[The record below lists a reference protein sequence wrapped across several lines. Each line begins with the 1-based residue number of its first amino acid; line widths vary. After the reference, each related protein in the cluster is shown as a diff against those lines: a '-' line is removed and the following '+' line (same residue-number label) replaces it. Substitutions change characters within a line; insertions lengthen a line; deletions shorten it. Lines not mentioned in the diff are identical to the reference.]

1 MTATSH
7 SPSSAADT
15 GRLPALVEQASARV
29 RSRLRTAV
37 FVAEN
42 ALVLAL
48 IVWWFAVGHDG
59 HANGLLVLFLY
70 CFPSEFL
77 IAPVP
82 HEPVLLYFGK
92 IYAPW
97 VVALMS
103 VLGTLVVE
111 TLNYHA
117 FGFVADARP
126 LRRVVRSPIIGRL
139 VTLFGRWPFATLVIG
154 GLAPLPFY
162 PLRFAVVLAH
172 YPLGRYLTAVAVARF
187 PRFYLLALLGA
198 ATHLPDGLFASVFL
212 VLLSVGLIPLLPWSR
227 MRRRR
232 LGDHVAVAPALEP
245 LPLPERGPVG
255 TAEPKAETTLASEA
269 P

>member
-1 MTATSH
+1 MSETTHNSMAPTS
-7 SPSSAADT
+7 AGDLA
-15 GRLPALVEQASARV
+15 ALVEQASVRV

-37 FVAEN
+37 FLAEN

-48 IVWWFAVGHDG
+48 IAWWFAAGRDG
-59 HANGLLVLFLY
+59 HVNGLLVLVLY

-82 HEPVLLYFGK
+82 HEPVLIYFGK

-97 VVALMS
+97 LVALVS

-126 LRRVVRSPIIGRL
+126 LRRVVRSPLIGRL
-139 VTLFGRWPFATLVIG
+139 VALFGRWPFVTLVIG

-162 PLRFAVVLAH
+162 PFRFIVVLAR
-172 YPLGRYLTAVAVARF
+172 YPIRRYLAAVAVSRL
-187 PRFYLLALLGA
+187 PRFYLMALLGA
-198 ATHLPDGLFASVFL
+198 ATRLPDGVFAAIFL
-212 VLLSVGLIPLLPWSR
+212 VFLSVGL
-227 MRRRR
+227 
-232 LGDHVAVAPALEP
+232 
-245 LPLPERGPVG
+245 LPLIPWGKLRQRIAGQRSTSRTPLDTHPPRAPLGSDDATGVG
-255 TAEPKAETTLASEA
+255 ALAGEIR
-269 P
+269 